1 MGARKMI
8 YSTILAVIYI
18 AASLLSPLSV
28 LTCTH
33 PHHTHHSAE
42 QGQCSCG
49 AHHDHNHDHAI
60 DCSTL
65 SFEAQCCDHDHEL
78 LGDKHVQIVP
88 NNERYSNAQNIQHLL
103 FASFAILC
111 EAECF
116 SSALYATEFMYGGD
130 EQLPLQAAFIRY
142 DSLRAP
148 PVLA

>member
-49 AHHDHNHDHAI
+49 AHHDHNHEI

-116 SSALYATEFMYGGD
+116 SSVLYATEVIYGGD
-130 EQLPLQAAFIRY
+130 EQLPLRAAFIRY